1 MQAGLISGP
10 ELGHCAVLLAVILKA
25 PEPQTP
31 FTSSWLQGARLE
43 GSMLLQLGLP
53 GAQESLRSGRKLK
66 LTFHTH
72 PTWSQTLNGDRLSL
86 LWAWEFGD
94 AG

>member
-43 GSMLLQLGLP
+43 GSRLFQLGLP
-53 GAQESLRSGRKLK
+53 GASGEPVRWQEAPFTPTPLGAKPSMVIVSASSGPGSLGM
-66 LTFHTH
+66 
-72 PTWSQTLNGDRLSL
+72 QV
-86 LWAWEFGD
+86 E
-94 AG
+94 